1 MVQAPDPGEGGH
13 GQGEAPSLPV
23 FLDLRGRRCV
33 VVGGGRVA
41 LRKVRALL
49 EAGADVVAV
58 CPEAVPA
65 LEDLAARGRV
75 TWRRRPYRR
84 GDLAGA
90 WLAFAATG
98 REEVD
103 GRVLAEAAERR
114 IFANPASR
122 PAGGEDPGGGAFFLP
137 ACRRRGR
144 VTVAVGTEG
153 GSPALAAVLAER
165 AAGVVLPEH
174 VLLADLL
181 ALLRGEVGRS
191 LPASARRDFWRWA
204 VADRTTLGLL
214 AAGRRS
220 EAEARIRGELA
231 RRAGTTAGV
240 SEA

>member
-1 MVQAPDPGEGGH
+1 MIPAPDPGGGGH
-13 GQGEAPSLPV
+13 GRRGAVLLPA

-49 EAGADVVAV
+49 EAGADVVLV
-58 CPEAVPA
+58 CPEAVTE

-103 GRVLAEAAERR
+103 GRVLAEAAARR

-122 PAGGEDPGGGAFFLP
+122 PAGREEPGGGTFFLP

-144 VTVAVGTEG
+144 VAVAVGTEG

-165 AAGVVLPEH
+165 AAAVVLPEH
-174 VLLADLL
+174 VILADLL
-181 ALLRGEVGRS
+181 AGLRGEVGRS
-191 LPASARRDFWRWA
+191 LPASERRRFWRWA
-204 VADRTTLGLL
+204 VADGTTLDLL
-214 AAGRRS
+214 ATGRRP
-220 EAEARIRGELA
+220 EAEARLRAELA

-240 SEA
+240 SEG